1 MGTGSYWVAATDNN
15 SAARMNQKN
24 VTIDTGTA
32 LAAITTTY
40 PGQLAV
46 ATDTTGG
53 FTADV
58 LYQRNAANNAWNAVF
73 KKHDHSANTD
83 AAGGLHSD
91 VLMANVSKYIDLNVP
106 SPHAADFNNTGT
118 GGTTADDIASNQW
131 RVKLDTSTTASNYRQ
146 SDRGS
151 IKIDFAQKIF
161 FQAKLEEQ
169 AVSTSLQCRVGC
181 NIEAANAAQSS
192 STKCV
197 GMEFCDTNGVNYQL
211 STGDGTS
218 RSVLNT
224 GVAFAGAHSVKFLY
238 TPNVNIV
245 GTVDSTAVTKT
256 SNLPNSGVCDAD
268 KTARFGIST
277 TNTVTK
283 TLYIYGYR
291 VIGIPND
298 NWL

>member
-118 GGTTADDIASNQW
+118 GG
-131 RVKLDTSTTASNYRQ
+131 
-146 SDRGS
+146 
-151 IKIDFAQKIF
+151 
-161 FQAKLEEQ
+161 
-169 AVSTSLQCRVGC
+169 
-181 NIEAANAAQSS
+181 
-192 STKCV
+192 
-197 GMEFCDTNGVNYQL
+197 
-211 STGDGTS
+211 
-218 RSVLNT
+218 
-224 GVAFAGAHSVKFLY
+224 
-238 TPNVNIV
+238 
-245 GTVDSTAVTKT
+245 
-256 SNLPNSGVCDAD
+256 
-268 KTARFGIST
+268 
-277 TNTVTK
+277 
-283 TLYIYGYR
+283 
-291 VIGIPND
+291 
-298 NWL
+298 